1 MLVHWLFVSLFVLMW
16 GGWLAVWNVMARR
29 AKVVAQQESAVSRL
43 THVVP
48 LLIAAY
54 LLVAHVPLP
63 FLNER
68 FVPPA
73 LWSATVGA
81 ALTFAGLAFA
91 IWARFVIAGNWSS
104 YVELKQDHELII
116 AGPYR
121 LGPPSDLYRPSS
133 GLRGLGPGGRRVAR
147 RACRRNRRR
156 LVLAQ
161 AQARGDR
168 HARSVR
174 RGLRPI
180 RRARAGARAVCVVI
194 DGSLS
199 ASPSPRPPP

>member
-43 THVVP
+43 THIVP
-48 LLIAAY
+48 LLIAAC

-121 LGPPSDLYRPSS
+121 LVRHPIYT
-133 GLRGLGPGGRRVAR
+133 GLLLAFVGSALAVGEWRG
-147 RACRRNRRR
+147 
-156 LVLAQ
+156 VLAVAIVAVSFWRKLRLEETVMRGQ
-161 AQARGDR
+161 FGEAYARYA
-168 HARSVR
+168 ARVPA
-174 RGLRPI
+174 LVPF
-180 RRARAGARAVCVVI
+180 V
-194 DGSLS
+194 L
-199 ASPSPRPPP
+199 